1 MALKPALKTNSCSDH
16 LSVFS
21 VSAPNLSDP
30 QSEKP
35 KPSSHPAPTQQSASQ
50 VHFYSLSLGL
60 ILNPPHQ
67 PHHPK
72 RGQGPE
78 DPDPPDIPLV
88 PFLTGSS
95 LPPIPGCC
103 SYAVR
108 CKTTSTPSYEC
119 ISGLRTSS
127 LSFLAF
133 SLCFLALSLHSL
145 QTQYLLP
152 PRDALQGHW

>member
-1 MALKPALKTNSCSDH
+1 MVLKPALKTNSCSDH

-21 VSAPNLSDP
+21 ASTPNLSDP

-35 KPSSHPAPTQQSASQ
+35 KPSSHPTPKQQSASQ

-67 PHHPK
+67 PHYPK
-72 RGQGPE
+72 PGPGIE

-88 PFLTGSS
+88 PFLTVSS
-95 LPPIPGCC
+95 LPPIPQCC

-108 CKTTSTPSYEC
+108 CKTQA
-119 ISGLRTSS
+119 L
-127 LSFLAF
+127 LAMNASRASEPPPFSF
-133 SLCFLALSLHSL
+133 SLLSL
-145 QTQYLLP
+145 LLSTVP
-152 PRDALQGHW
+152 SFPSNSVSPSSS